1 MITIYK
7 TPAFTIYT
15 IPAFTMYRT
24 HIGMATAGLYCKP
37 LAINGLRRQAPIN
50 QLSTKDLRLYPNK
63 KPPK

>member
-1 MITIYK
+1 M
-7 TPAFTIYT
+7 YT